1 MFARAQRR
9 LRFQPLSLGVA
20 QAIALLIALQFYGGQ
35 TAAARTPAAPVDGDN
50 VNCTSVP
57 ILLPPS
63 PNSLL
68 STADKPSRE
77 AAKSK
82 ARGARPMSKTQGVAS
97 RGTATQA
104 SERRPAPLLATAT
117 SRPAPPSGAMTRP
130 TTWCDE
136 VSARA

>member
-20 QAIALLIALQFYGGQ
+20 QAIALLIALQFYSGR
-35 TAAARTPAAPVDGDN
+35 AAAACTQAAPVDGDN
-50 VNCTSVP
+50 VSCTSVP
-57 ILLPPS
+57 ILLPPN
-63 PNSLL
+63 PNSFL
-68 STADKPSRE
+68 STADKPSRV
-77 AAKSK
+77 AAKGK
-82 ARGARPMSKTQGVAS
+82 ARSARPMFKTQCVAS

-104 SERRPAPLLATAT
+104 SERRPASLLATAT
-117 SRPAPPSGAMTRP
+117 SRPAPPSGAMTQP